1 MSKSKLAVISLSLM
15 ATFAAVYIYMGHKN
29 PKADNTPSDS
39 AIKAKLTS
47 FELYRYRGDQLVA
60 RATGNDATLFSRGR
74 FVSDGRTRLVQIAG
88 GQRQE
93 IESDKAEVM
102 FQSENLF
109 GEGAGLIDTI
119 LFSGNVDYIRGNS
132 RFQTDWIKYTEKTKE
147 AMTDRPVRFESN
159 GQFIAAE
166 GGMIYNT
173 ATESIKMKGGVF
185 GSVRSDVVTTGGGG
199 SRKK

>member
-1 MSKSKLAVISLSLM
+1 MSKSKLAVIAISLM
-15 ATFAAVYIYMGHKN
+15 ATVSSLYIYFAHKN
-29 PKADNTPSDS
+29 PKVDNTPIES
-39 AIKAKLTS
+39 AIKAKLTR

-60 RATGNDATLFSRGR
+60 RATGNDAILFPRGR
-74 FVSDGRTRLVQIAG
+74 FVCDGRTRFVQISG

-132 RFQTDWIKYTEKTKE
+132 RFQTDWIKFSEKTKE
-147 AMTDRPVRFESN
+147 ATTDRPVRFESD

-166 GGMIYNT
+166 GGMIYNVKSE
-173 ATESIKMKGGVF
+173 AIKMKGGVF
-185 GSVRSDVVTTGGGG
+185 GSVRTDVVTTSGGGA
-199 SRKK
+199 RKK